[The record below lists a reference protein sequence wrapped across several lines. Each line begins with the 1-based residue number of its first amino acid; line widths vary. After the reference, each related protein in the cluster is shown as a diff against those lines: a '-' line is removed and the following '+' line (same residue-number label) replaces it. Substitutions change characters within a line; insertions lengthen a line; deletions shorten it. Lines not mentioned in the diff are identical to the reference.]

1 MFFVRMTEEGS
12 QFDIEAKASGGKSGL
27 TFLIRQ
33 CDSLAIHLVTVGR
46 IKLIL
51 DELLEMKDNNESQIE
66 IDNVVLSVAG
76 LIYLINKLFLS

>member
-1 MFFVRMTEEGS
+1 MYLLIWQCHSLS
-12 QFDIEAKASGGKSGL
+12 QSVS
-27 TFLIRQ
+27 
-33 CDSLAIHLVTVGR
+33 VGR

-51 DELLEMKDNNESQIE
+51 DELLEMKDNNETQIE

>member
-1 MFFVRMTEEGS
+1 MPKYS
-12 QFDIEAKASGGKSGL
+12 N
-27 TFLIRQ
+27 
-33 CDSLAIHLVTVGR
+33 DSLLYNLVSVGR

-51 DELLEMKDNNESQIE
+51 DELLEMKDNNETQIE

>member
-1 MFFVRMTEEGS
+1 MNSFSV
-12 QFDIEAKASGGKSGL
+12 L
-27 TFLIRQ
+27 
-33 CDSLAIHLVTVGR
+33 LVTVGR

-76 LIYLINKLFLS
+76 LIYLINKLFLSWERISRVM